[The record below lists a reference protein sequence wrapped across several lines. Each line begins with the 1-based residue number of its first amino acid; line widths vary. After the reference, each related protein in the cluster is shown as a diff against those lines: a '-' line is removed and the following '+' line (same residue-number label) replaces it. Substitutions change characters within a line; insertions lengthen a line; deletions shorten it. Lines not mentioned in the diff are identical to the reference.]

1 MVTHWCR
8 TGRINPR
15 GIRTGSIVSA
25 LSRLG
30 ETTCGLLVISTL
42 LSISVAPIPA
52 ESRSIGAAL
61 PKRRAA
67 GWNQAASDRQRAL
80 QMLDPLFEATGQLNP
95 DLTKIYLQTRI
106 ADALWDYDEPRARSR
121 FESALRTC
129 ESLKAD
135 FPSSDSRPQYR
146 GDVLEAIKQ
155 HDPNWAKKLALDYWH
170 GTKKQD
176 PDMWT
181 LRLLIDV
188 DTQLAIQILRREID
202 TNTTAWLEEELT
214 KLRAKDPV
222 QADELFVY
230 ALSAAARR
238 SKRSVDIFRE
248 LFNYVFPSK
257 TENHLG
263 FVIDADMSPARPALI
278 ARFMDFGCEALLRE
292 ADRIEQESGKHG
304 SVGERSGMGYVEV
317 QLWLRFFERYTPDCA
332 TKIRTRWDEAI
343 LSLQGGKEHIRET
356 KLMVGPMTK
365 EVALRNARETKDE
378 MEKMAYYTRAI
389 TLAADQGDFDEALA
403 ILKTNFEVNVSS
415 DFEGRILVKAAKTAI
430 ANDDAD
436 AAYRYTSKVRDL
448 RQRTELSCGI
458 ARMMNK
464 RKDSSGAV
472 RVLNEALEYVQKAKD
487 DWQRPQ
493 AMLQVASA
501 ATLLE
506 SARGFEVVNQAIEE
520 LNHAKSSVS
529 LFDFDNNLLLLAR
542 VNFDQALSL
551 AAKLNENESRLIA
564 RVAIC
569 RGVLSKQ

>member
-1 MVTHWCR
+1 MLTHWFR

-15 GIRTGSIVSA
+15 GIRTGSIVSV
-25 LSRLG
+25 LSRPG
-30 ETTCGLLVISTL
+30 EITCGLLLILTL
-42 LSISVAPIPA
+42 PGISVAPIPA

-61 PKRRAA
+61 LKRREAA
-67 GWNQAASDRQRAL
+67 WNQTDSDRQRAS
-80 QMLDPLFEATGQLNP
+80 QMLDPLFEATRQLNP

-121 FESALRTC
+121 FESALKTC
-129 ESLKAD
+129 ELLKSDVA
-135 FPSSDSRPQYR
+135 SVDSRPQYR
-146 GDVLEAIKQ
+146 GDVLEAIKR

-170 GTKKQD
+170 GTKKQN

-188 DTQLAIQILRREID
+188 DTELAIQILRREID
-202 TNTTAWLEEELT
+202 TNTTGWLEAELT

-230 ALSAAARR
+230 ALSAAARKP
-238 SKRSVDIFRE
+238 KRSVDRFRE

-257 TENHLG
+257 TDNYLG
-263 FVIDADMSPARPALI
+263 FVIDVDTSPVTPELI
-278 ARFMDFGCEALLRE
+278 ARFIDFGCEALIRE
-292 ADRIEQESGKHG
+292 ADQIEQESGKDG

-317 QLWLRFFERYTPDCA
+317 QLWLRFFERYAPDCA
-332 TKIRTRWDEAI
+332 TKIRNGWDEAL

-356 KLMVGPMTK
+356 KLMFGPMTK
-365 EVALRNARETKDE
+365 EFALRNAREAKDQLD
-378 MEKMAYYTRAI
+378 KMAYYSRAI
-389 TLAADQGDFDEALA
+389 TVAADQGDFDQALA
-403 ILKTNFEVNVSS
+403 ILKTNFEVKMSS
-415 DFEGRILVKAAKTAI
+415 DFEARILVRAAKNAI

-458 ARMMNK
+458 ARMMSK
-464 RKDSSGAV
+464 RKDSSRAV
-472 RVLNEALEYVQKAKD
+472 RVINEALEYAQKAKD
-487 DWQRPQ
+487 DRERAQ
-493 AMLQVASA
+493 AMLQIADA

-542 VNFDQALSL
+542 VNFDHALSL